1 MRELQEQMKI
11 LEDSRTALM
20 NMLEDMEDLRR
31 KAEEEKEK
39 TLAIIN
45 NFADGLILFD
55 VNDCCTLINPQ
66 MEADFG
72 VTREE
77 AASLIGKKLLILLM

>member
-1 MRELQEQMKI
+1 
-11 LEDSRTALM
+11 
-20 NMLEDMEDLRR
+20 
-31 KAEEEKEK
+31 
-39 TLAIIN
+39 
-45 NFADGLILFD
+45 
-55 VNDCCTLINPQ
+55 